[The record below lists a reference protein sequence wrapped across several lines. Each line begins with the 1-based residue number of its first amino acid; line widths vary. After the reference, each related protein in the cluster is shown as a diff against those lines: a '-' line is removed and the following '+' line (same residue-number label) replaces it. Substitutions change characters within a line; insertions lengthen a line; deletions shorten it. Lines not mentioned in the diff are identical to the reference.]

1 MPSFDSED
9 QNQRILLGGVLS
21 TVRGPIRADE
31 ASGKSP
37 GSVPKRPVRPSLAW
51 DGTDAKFET
60 FGRDGRLVAVRP
72 DLCPGRTAGPYRCLS
87 LCFIFE
93 FHEH

>member
-1 MPSFDSED
+1 MVFGDHTSID
-9 QNQRILLGGVLS
+9 
-21 TVRGPIRADE
+21 
-31 ASGKSP
+31 
-37 GSVPKRPVRPSLAW
+37 SVPKRPVRPSLAS

-60 FGRDGRLVAVRP
+60 FGRDGRPIA